1 MFYLFMPDTFT
12 IQYKG
17 RTLIVEPVHKEN
29 NLYYR
34 MNVNGVLRSL
44 TPFEKEGVIS
54 WGWASGEITEETLEI
69 GRLIELHES

>member
-1 MFYLFMPDTFT
+1 MPDTFT

-34 MNVNGVLRSL
+34 MRIGDDLRSL
-44 TPFEKEGVIS
+44 TMIDAEPGPT
-54 WGWASGEITEETLEI
+54 WAWAGEEPTDEAYEI
-69 GRLIELHES
+69 GRLIEMHES